1 MARKLT
7 SRPLGA
13 TLAALKLKL
22 QTAGDFMEPWGH
34 FHDHVAM
41 ESIHRRIGRPAVN
54 PRLEGCLAAIAGA
67 LYKRPGAAHGT
78 WFLHLAEH
86 RFWHGSTTAAGR
98 VAICFYFDDIE
109 MGLAGFMK
117 SLHSRQVDL
126 ARLRLVPLPATAS
139 GWRGQAGSA
148 RCN

>member
-1 MARKLT
+1 MARN
-7 SRPLGA
+7 RNLGA

-22 QTAGDFMEPWGH
+22 QTSEQFMEPWEH

-54 PRLEGCLAAIAGA
+54 PRLAGCLAAIAGS

-78 WFLHLAEH
+78 WFLHLPEH

-117 SLHSRQVDL
+117 SLHSRGVDL
-126 ARLRLVPLPATAS
+126 ARLRLVPLPATA
-139 GWRGQAGSA
+139 GWSGQAGSA

>member
-1 MARKLT
+1 MT
-7 SRPLGA
+7 EDLGA

-22 QTAGDFMEPWGH
+22 QTESQFMVSWEH
-34 FHDHVAM
+34 FHDHVAAA
-41 ESIHRRIGRPAVN
+41 SIHRRIGRPAVN
-54 PRLEGCLAAIAGA
+54 PQLERYLAAIAGS

-78 WFLHLAEH
+78 WFLHLQEH
-86 RFWHGSTTAAGR
+86 HFWHGSTTAAGR

-117 SLHSRQVDL
+117 SLHSPGVDL
-126 ARLRLVPLPATAS
+126 ARLRLVPVATD
-139 GWRGQAGSA
+139 GWVGLAGTA